1 MDENDTDEGPRSFT
15 RQLEQISNG
24 DLVAAA
30 SSEMHELLKA
40 IKNEALLRR
49 RAVKGAFTLKLT
61 FSVEPN
67 GIVDINPSI
76 QTKRADRKLARGMMH
91 LTPGGNL
98 TAENPRQA
106 KLPLREVTLDD
117 DTTAAIDVS
126 VGRSSAKEV

>member
-1 MDENDTDEGPRSFT
+1 
-15 RQLEQISNG
+15 
-24 DLVAAA
+24 
-30 SSEMHELLKA
+30 
-40 IKNEALLRR
+40 
-49 RAVKGAFTLKLT
+49 
-61 FSVEPN
+61 
-67 GIVDINPSI
+67 
-76 QTKRADRKLARGMMH
+76 MMH